1 MNEGSKRWSPKK
13 KSTQTRQTEQEE
25 EEKEK
30 KKEREQTIQKEKK
43 MSTNNHLTE
52 TIKDTDVIMTDTNT
66 DKSEDVAKDGFK
78 DDVKDDAKDDVKD
91 DAKDDV
97 TATAAEEDNK
107 VQSVID
113 EDGDVIMKR
122 TTDSSNQI
130 TSSIPVSL
138 PNTTSNTTTTN
149 NNNTNN
155 NNTTTTTTTS
165 SSSSSSSSISASIN
179 NSSITEAAK
188 ETEKKKETE
197 EKEEKEKKDMIK
209 MITVG
214 SIVFVESGTRK
225 NKYRPGGVA
234 RVVALN
240 KSQNTPDG
248 STQIA
253 YNVAYILGGGE
264 NYLASRHVSL
274 HHDDSSTNT
283 SSSSSTS
290 SSSLRSSSRELRTRK
305 EKIAIP
311 GTTSLPPS
319 SPINEQLLNSTNN
332 LYHRKVKYMSNTEWW
347 VGDRCEAKWMADDS
361 DEFPDW

>member
-1 MNEGSKRWSPKK
+1 MNEGSTRWSPKK

-30 KKEREQTIQKEKK
+30 KKEREQIIQKEKK

-66 DKSEDVAKDGFK
+66 DKSEDVAKDDVKG
-78 DDVKDDAKDDVKD
+78 DVKDDV
-91 DAKDDV
+91 KDDV

-138 PNTTSNTTTTN
+138 PNATSNTTNTTN
-149 NNNTNN
+149 NN
-155 NNTTTTTTTS
+155 NNTTTTNTT
-165 SSSSSSSSISASIN
+165 SSSSSSSISASIN

-188 ETEKKKETE
+188 ETEKKEKTEEKKEKK
-197 EKEEKEKKDMIK
+197 EKEEKELIK

-214 SIVFVESGTRK
+214 SIVFVASGTRK
-225 NKYRPGGVA
+225 NKYRSGGVA

-274 HHDDSSTNT
+274 HHDDSSSTNT